1 MLIDFIFKE
10 LVTRQAFEL
19 PAIQNITRDEKTK
32 ILNMKVLTTDYQ
44 NKINLS
50 NKIYQTYEAAT
61 LKRLWMILVG
71 KNK

>member
-32 ILNMKVLTTDYQ
+32 ILNMKVLTTD
-44 NKINLS
+44 
-50 NKIYQTYEAAT
+50 
-61 LKRLWMILVG
+61 
-71 KNK
+71 